1 MSGKVTLKSGGC
13 EEKKT
18 DTQARNKEP
27 EASRERRR
35 KGGPER
41 RERWAELILKDDM
54 TTIVKSSHLPCE
66 GSGMPAAVL
75 QR

>member
-27 EASRERRR
+27 EASHERRR

-41 RERWAELILKDDM
+41 RERWATRNTAILSANCTARIK
-54 TTIVKSSHLPCE
+54 PQY
-66 GSGMPAAVL
+66 P
-75 QR
+75 